1 MADENLNVSKL
12 VLIPALITL
21 AVTVLR
27 LVGELNHWNPS
38 LFNRAA
44 GGGGALIGISWL
56 ALVFAVYFA
65 VRLQNEGF
73 GPERAGAAVG
83 YTLLAVAAMIAGIFV
98 FFFFGVHKSMRPMIW
113 VGLAIMAAALWMMR
127 RAWPA
132 YWKVMMA
139 YALWARVPVIVVMF
153 FAIQGNWGTHYDV
166 VPPSGDV
173 WGTDWFRKW
182 LEIGVIPQL
191 FIWIPYTVVLCAL
204 LGVIVAAVRK
214 GTRQAHASA

>member
-21 AVTVLR
+21 GVTVLR

-83 YTLLAVAAMIAGIFV
+83 YTLLAVAGMIAGLLV
-98 FFFFGVHKSMRPMIW
+98 FFFF
-113 VGLAIMAAALWMMR
+113 
-127 RAWPA
+127 
-132 YWKVMMA
+132 
-139 YALWARVPVIVVMF
+139 
-153 FAIQGNWGTHYDV
+153 V
-166 VPPSGDV
+166 VPASLGP
-173 WGTDWFRKW
+173 
-182 LEIGVIPQL
+182 L
-191 FIWIPYTVVLCAL
+191 VL
-204 LGVIVAAVRK
+204 V
-214 GTRQAHASA
+214 